1 MSGEQLTKPLR
12 GTAADVPYVALPPT
26 AIDAAPAGPLRLI
39 VAWHGF
45 DPPCTEAAFAAAV
58 PMTGVPAWRVFL
70 GLRPPGGGPP
80 EVRDQVFLDLFG
92 PAVEHAADRLPV
104 VLAEL
109 RRELSI
115 EEGPVGLVGFSV
127 GGAAA
132 LLSLATGVTPVFGA
146 ALISP
151 VVAPTR
157 ALAALERRSGRTY
170 QWTARNRAIAD
181 RLDFGARAGE
191 IARRDPALL
200 LVGGT
205 DDEIVTAADVTGL
218 RDLLVARGLTDVEA
232 VTLRMTHALA
242 AEPGMDPEPP
252 TAEAVGVDHALTDW
266 FRDRLAAAPP
276 SGSSPASPLQTVPL
290 TAIVPPNRP
299 VGRHASRPPSPPGS
313 ATPRGRTAVWTEMP
327 SLGSYPA
334 F

>member
-1 MSGEQLTKPLR
+1 MTEMSGEQLTRPFT

-26 AIDAAPAGPLRLI
+26 AIDAAPAAGPPRLI

-92 PAVEHAADRLPV
+92 PAVEHAADRLPA
-104 VLAEL
+104 VLGEL

-132 LLSLATGVTPVFGA
+132 LLSLATREIPLFGA

-151 VVAPTR
+151 VVAPAR
-157 ALAALERRSGRTY
+157 VIAALERRSGRTY
-170 QWTARNRAIAD
+170 EWTDRSRAIAD
-181 RLDFGARAGE
+181 RLDFGARAEE

-200 LVGGT
+200 LVCGT
-205 DDEIVTAADVTGL
+205 DDEIVTAADVAGL
-218 RDLLVARGLTDVEA
+218 RDLLTARGLTDVEA
-232 VTLRMTHALA
+232 VTLRMAHALI
-242 AEPGMDPEPP
+242 AEPGMDPKPP
-252 TAEAVGVDHALTDW
+252 TAEAVSVDHALTDW
-266 FRDRLAAAPP
+266 FRGRLAATPAPGP
-276 SGSSPASPLQTVPL
+276 RPASETMPFRGVMSMSPNSYAGSSPGHV
-290 TAIVPPNRP
+290 
-299 VGRHASRPPSPPGS
+299 
-313 ATPRGRTAVWTEMP
+313 
-327 SLGSYPA
+327 
-334 F
+334 